1 MLVKRSDAIPVQK
14 CHAVTV
20 VSSCVKNVLEMEDPI
35 VDAMDD
41 VHPVVV
47 GWIAGPMVGHVEP
60 VRSGYAMTV
69 PIAKYA
75 RSAIQKTSTQSSFD
89 SNPPHP

>member
-1 MLVKRSDAIPVQK
+1 MLVKRSAAIPVQK

-20 VSSCVKNVLEMEDPI
+20 VSSCVKNVLEMEDPL

-41 VHPVVV
+41 VHHAVA
-47 GWIAGPMVGHVEP
+47 GWIVGPMVGHAEP

-69 PIAKYA
+69 PIIKYV
-75 RSAIQKTSTQSSFD
+75 RSVIQKTDLLLGDWPCIFTG
-89 SNPPHP
+89 